1 MRSRVA
7 RTAPWLL
14 TPFLLAAQCQ
24 VEPRSDGPRPCELAC
39 ANLERLGCEEAEP
52 TPAGAPCTTW
62 MCHAEAGPVSHNPT
76 CIAGAPT
83 CEAARE
89 CGE

>member
-1 MRSRVA
+1 MGHRLLSA
-7 RTAPWLL
+7 LLL

-24 VEPRSDGPRPCELAC
+24 VEPRPDGPRPCELAC
-39 ANLERLGCEEAEP
+39 ANLEHLGCEEAEP

-76 CIAGAPT
+76 CIAESAT